1 MKKKLGEPSFEH
13 ALHCH
18 ITSFQCCYVDLENCY
33 GCWCWL
39 MFVEL
44 WNRCRLDTTWWWKR
58 GFCLFIALML
68 HLFHLSQSNHVC
80 RMRAALS
87 TPSSIARLYHFL
99 SISSPDEYHSPPP
112 ILLSFLFTLCHF
124 CTTLSLLLNLQS
136 RQAALSAPLSLLKQ
150 FTLGY
155 LQMHACMRCHE
166 QTLGERLSVH
176 VSRKIER

>member
-1 MKKKLGEPSFEH
+1 MLTNVCGIVEPLQIGHHLMVEKGFLSLYSPH
-13 ALHCH
+13 ASLVSSLS
-18 ITSFQCCYVDLENCY
+18 IQS
-33 GCWCWL
+33 
-39 MFVEL
+39 
-44 WNRCRLDTTWWWKR
+44 
-58 GFCLFIALML
+58 CLF
-68 HLFHLSQSNHVC
+68 SVC

-87 TPSSIARLYHFL
+87 SPSSIARLYHFL